1 MRLDHVSYYWRLHS
15 SSIQGSQRFNSKSFV
30 EAVYIH
36 NHIYCNMA
44 ATLKQQHRLTP
55 TFRGLLSRQLYRD
68 LRVLVRF
75 DPERCWRNLEIIN
88 DLEPGFQPDTSMEN
102 STLFGRLISWLGLK
116 QSLRL
121 YRWLLLLPDQL
132 RFRGGRVRYFQT

>member
-1 MRLDHVSYYWRLHS
+1 M
-15 SSIQGSQRFNSKSFV
+15 

-36 NHIYCNMA
+36 NHIYCNSA
-44 ATLKQQHRLTP
+44 ATLRRQHRLTP
-55 TFRGLLSRQLYRD
+55 TFRHLLSRQLYRD

-75 DPERCWRNLEIIN
+75 NPERCWFSLELMN
-88 DLEPGFQPDTSMEN
+88 ELEPRFQPDTSMEN
-102 STLFGRLISWLGLK
+102 SAWFGRLISWLGLK
-116 QSLRL
+116 QVLRL